1 MHPFD
6 GAACGVSQDSK
17 FQRAL
22 PSARV
27 KPTAGPEETAVARFA
42 FGQLARGGAVCR
54 IPRQAPG
61 LVAEAPGQRRLLP
74 APAHPPPWR
83 APCRTPAHDSG
94 WAVSVK
100 RGPGGSLPG
109 QREGRPLSGAGRTG
123 RRPGR
128 RCLPTQAG
136 REAACWRLAARTGPH
151 PAPASSPDLSP
162 GPQNSGQ
169 LSSARPQGSAGR
181 SLAPRC
187 AWRLCPAGSSGAR
200 PPCVG
205 DISESRD
212 SSGCPRKE
220 PYGVLSA
227 RRPGVRNAVLPATAR
242 HPRSSCTRPGPAS
255 GLGLRGRMGGSRRRV
270 CRSGTLPAPPQPA
283 PGRLPRRPPVSPG
296 LGRTRAP
303 SSPPAPSAPTSWL
316 CGPLC

>member
-1 MHPFD
+1 MQDPTS
-6 GAACGVSQDSK
+6 GPWTCG
-17 FQRAL
+17 RGPWTAPPA
-22 PSARV
+22 PS
-27 KPTAGPEETAVARFA
+27 
-42 FGQLARGGAVCR
+42 
-54 IPRQAPG
+54 
-61 LVAEAPGQRRLLP
+61 
-74 APAHPPPWR
+74 PAHPPPWR
-83 APCRTPAHDSG
+83 APCHIPAHDSG
-94 WAVSVK
+94 WAVSVE

-212 SSGCPRKE
+212 SSGCPRNCTVSSV
-220 PYGVLSA
+220 PGGPGFGTLSFPPQLVTRGRPA
-227 RRPGVRNAVLPATAR
+227 RDPALPPASAPGAGRGAHGAACAAQGRCRRRHSLLLAGFLAVPPSLQAWAALGHPAAPLRPQPRRPGSA
-242 HPRSSCTRPGPAS
+242 
-255 GLGLRGRMGGSRRRV
+255 
-270 CRSGTLPAPPQPA
+270 
-283 PGRLPRRPPVSPG
+283 
-296 LGRTRAP
+296 
-303 SSPPAPSAPTSWL
+303 APSADCLGSTHERAL
-316 CGPLC
+316 

>member
-1 MHPFD
+1 MSARTVNSSGLCRVHVSNPRRVRKKRQWPVLHLANSPGAELFAGSHVRPLD
-6 GAACGVSQDSK
+6 LWPRPLDSAACS
-17 FQRAL
+17 
-22 PSARV
+22 P
-27 KPTAGPEETAVARFA
+27 P
-42 FGQLARGGAVCR
+42 
-54 IPRQAPG
+54 
-61 LVAEAPGQRRLLP
+61 
-74 APAHPPPWR
+74 PAHPPPWR
-83 APCRTPAHDSG
+83 APCRSPAHDSG
-94 WAVSVK
+94 RAVSVE

-123 RRPGR
+123 RRPGQ

-136 REAACWRLAARTGPH
+136 REASCWRLAARTGPH

-187 AWRLCPAGSSGAR
+187 AWWLCPAGSSGAR

-255 GLGLRGRMGGSRRRV
+255 GLGPRGRTGGSRRRV